1 MTNEVTPEVTKCM
14 APLEARGRR
23 VDQIAVELFP
33 EYSRARLQ
41 TWLKNGDLLVNGK
54 KVKPSGKLL
63 GGEAFILTAIAE
75 PVSEVHAEAIE
86 IDVIYADEAVI
97 VINKP
102 AGLVVHPGAGN
113 WSGTLQNAL
122 LHYDPELAGIPRAGI
137 VHRLDKET
145 TGIMM
150 VARSL
155 QAHKKLVDALQ
166 ARIVSREYLALAV
179 GEMVAGGSVDQPIGR
194 HAKDRKRMAVTETGK
209 EAITHY
215 RINRRYQ
222 GFTLLDV
229 KLETGRTHQIRVHMA
244 YIQHPLVGDT
254 IYGGRRRIPAG
265 LSEETRTAV
274 QQFSRQALHARR
286 LSFEHPVSGEEV
298 SFEAPLP
305 ADLISLFKLLPDK

>member
-1 MTNEVTPEVTKCM
+1 MTNEVVECR
-14 APLEARGRR
+14 APIDARGRR
-23 VDQIAVELFP
+23 VDQVAVELFP

-41 TWLKNGDLLVNGK
+41 TWLKSGDLLVNGK

-63 GGEAFILTAIAE
+63 GGEAFVLTAIAE
-75 PVSEVHAEAIE
+75 PVSEVHAEDIE
-86 IDVIYADEAVI
+86 LDVIYADESVI

-102 AGLVVHPGAGN
+102 AGLVVHPAAGN
-113 WSGTLQNAL
+113 WSGTLQNGL

-145 TGIMM
+145 SGIMM

-166 ARIVSREYLALAV
+166 ARIVTREYLALAI

-194 HAKDRKRMAVTETGK
+194 HPKDRKRMAVVEGGK
-209 EAITHY
+209 EAVTHY
-215 RINRRYQ
+215 RINRRYH

-244 YIQHPLVGDT
+244 YIQHPLVGDP
-254 IYGGRRRIPAG
+254 IYGGRRRVPAG
-265 LSEETRTAV
+265 LTEETRTAV
-274 QQFSRQALHARR
+274 QKFPRQALHARR
-286 LSFEHPVSGEEV
+286 LSFEHPQTGEEV

-305 ADLISLFKLLPDK
+305 DDFKGLLGLLPDK

>member
-1 MTNEVTPEVTKCM
+1 MTNEVRECT
-14 APLEARGRR
+14 APIDAMGRR
-23 VDQIAVELFP
+23 IDQVAVELFP

-41 TWLKNGDLLVNGK
+41 TWLKSGDLLVNGK

-63 GGEAFILTAIAE
+63 GGESFVLTAIAE
-75 PVSEVHAEAIE
+75 PVSEVHAEDIPLD
-86 IDVIYADEAVI
+86 IIYADETVL
-97 VINKP
+97 VLNKP
-102 AGLVVHPGAGN
+102 AGLVVHPAAGN

-145 TGIMM
+145 SGIMM

-155 QAHKKLVDALQ
+155 QSHKKLVDALQ
-166 ARIVSREYLALAV
+166 ARVVTREYLALAI

-194 HAKDRKRMAVTETGK
+194 HPKDRKRMAVVEGGK
-209 EAITHY
+209 EAVTHY
-215 RINRRYQ
+215 RINRRYH

-244 YIQHPLVGDT
+244 YIQHPLVGDP
-254 IYGGRRRIPAG
+254 IYGGRRRVPAG
-265 LSEETRTAV
+265 LTEETRTAV
-274 QQFSRQALHARR
+274 QQFPRQALHARR
-286 LSFEHPVSGEEV
+286 LSFEHPQSGEEV

-305 ADLISLFKLLPDK
+305 DDFKSLLGLLPDK

>member
-1 MTNEVTPEVTKCM
+1 MTNEVVECR
-14 APLEARGRR
+14 APIDARGRR
-23 VDQIAVELFP
+23 VDQVAVELFP

-41 TWLKNGDLLVNGK
+41 TWLKSGDLLVNGK

-63 GGEAFILTAIAE
+63 GGEAFVLTAIAE
-75 PVSEVHAEAIE
+75 PVSEVHAEDIE
-86 IDVIYADEAVI
+86 LDVIYADESVI

-102 AGLVVHPGAGN
+102 AGLVVHPAAGN

-145 TGIMM
+145 SGIMM

-166 ARIVSREYLALAV
+166 ARIVTREYLALAI

-194 HAKDRKRMAVTETGK
+194 HPKDRKRMAVVEGGK
-209 EAITHY
+209 EAVTHY
-215 RINRRYQ
+215 RINRRYH

-244 YIQHPLVGDT
+244 YIQHPLVGDP
-254 IYGGRRRIPAG
+254 IYGGRRRVPAG
-265 LSEETRTAV
+265 LTEETRTAV
-274 QQFSRQALHARR
+274 QKFPRQALHARR
-286 LSFEHPVSGEEV
+286 LSFEHPQTGEEV

-305 ADLISLFKLLPDK
+305 DDFKGLLGLLPDK